1 MKRLL
6 ALSIATMIAGAA
18 NAEPAEPPAVAD
30 LLAGVV
36 ELGRVNGTALAC
48 GYKEL
53 LPKAKAMM
61 LLRAPKTRRFGEAYE
76 NASSESF
83 RAQTAGNQPCP
94 EQVML
99 ALRLEAADLKL
110 QDAAKRAGVQ

>member
-6 ALSIATMIAGAA
+6 ALSAALIVAGTA

-30 LLAGVV
+30 LLAGVA

-48 GYKEL
+48 GYAEL
-53 LPKAKAMM
+53 PPKAKAMM

-76 NASSESF
+76 NASSEAF
-83 RAQTAGNQPCP
+83 RAQTGGNQPCP

>member
-6 ALSIATMIAGAA
+6 ALSLATMIAAA
-18 NAEPAEPPAVAD
+18 AHAEPAEPPAVAD
-30 LLAGVV
+30 LLAGVA

-76 NASSESF
+76 HASSDAF

-94 EQVML
+94 EQVIL